1 MKVSNYDKYTRE
13 ELVIA
18 LQETEFTVKALC
30 EIGNLEVSQ
39 TWWYEL
45 KNNGNNTMGDEE
57 CTTEQ

>member
-18 LQETEFTVKALC
+18 LQEMEFTVKALC

-45 KNNGNNTMGDEE
+45 KNKRVTNNNEVN
-57 CTTEQ
+57 